1 MSPNDRV
8 DAACLLTIE
17 WTLHM
22 SPNDIVDAARLLTI

>member
-1 MSPNDRV
+1 MSPNDIV
-8 DAACLLTIE
+8 DAARLLTIE